1 MAVVNGGA
9 RKVSRRGG
17 YQPVRIKR
25 LDVLRAVAVILVL
38 ICHGEISA
46 VFTRTGWVGVDL
58 FFVLSGFLISGLL
71 YSEYKKRGAINY
83 PRFFIRRGLKIYPAF
98 FIMILVTF
106 LARQIIGLPNPG
118 AAYLRELLFVQ
129 NYKIGIWQHTW
140 SLGVEEH
147 FYIFLPILLLAL
159 IAWSGNRRD
168 PFQKIPLIFGC
179 IAVICMV
186 LRAATIHFTDPARF
200 IPPMVTGPSH
210 ERIDSLFFGVF
221 LGYLYHY
228 QPEALAKWMAR
239 PWLSLAIGA
248 LSAIFLST
256 CFIFDRSS
264 HFLLVFGLTFLYLGF
279 GGLILLSLHVRD
291 VLPPQLARPLAL
303 FGTALAF
310 IGTYSYSIYLW
321 HIPFQAFAAGTIRRV
336 LHIEFSRAQGLWFY
350 FAGSVVFGIL
360 MARLI
365 EFPVLKLRDKLFPS
379 PQLTTNPDFNGTE
392 RASGMPEIR
401 VQP

>member
-1 MAVVNGGA
+1 M
-9 RKVSRRGG
+9 
-17 YQPVRIKR
+17 RIKR

-38 ICHGEISA
+38 IHHGEVLA
-46 VFTRTGWVGVDL
+46 VFNKMGWVGVDL

-98 FIMILVTF
+98 FIMIFATF
-106 LARQIIGLPNPG
+106 VARRFTGQPNPAG
-118 AAYLRELLFVQ
+118 AYLRELLFVQ

-168 PFQKIPLIFGC
+168 PFEKIPLIFGC
-179 IAVICMV
+179 IAVLCIL
-186 LRAATIHFTDPARF
+186 LRAATIHFTNPGLF
-200 IPPMVTGPSH
+200 TSPMVTNPSH

-228 QPEALAKWMAR
+228 HPEALARWMAR
-239 PWLSLAIGA
+239 PWVIAAMGLLTV
-248 LSAIFLST
+248 IFLST

-279 GGLILLSLHVRD
+279 GGLIILSLHVRD
-291 VLPPQLARPLAL
+291 VLPPPLARPLELA
-303 FGTALAF
+303 GTFLAF

-321 HIPFQAFAAGTIRRV
+321 HIPFQAFAAGAIRRA
-336 LHIEFSRAQGLWFY
+336 LHIEFSRAANLWFY
-350 FAGSVVFGIL
+350 FVGSVIFGIL

-379 PQLTTNPDFNGTE
+379 PQLANPAVSATE
-392 RASGMPEIR
+392 RGASTLPEIR
-401 VQP
+401 VPQ